1 MTRIGF
7 EWDDAKNISNRPKHG
22 VSFEEASRVFLDPL
36 YFSVYERIQ
45 DGEER
50 WQTFGVVGAELVLMV
65 AHTVREE
72 GAEGFLRAAAD
83 CDQPACAGFAQA
95 PGEFSRDVAGAEDA
109 PVEVFLHDGEL

>member
-1 MTRIGF
+1 VTRIRF
-7 EWDDAKNISNRPKHG
+7 EWDDAKNISNRHKHG

-50 WQTFGVVGAELVLMV
+50 WQTFGIVGAELVLMV

-72 GAEGFLRAAAD
+72 GAEGLLEVIRIVTARAATAR
-83 CDQPACAGFAQA
+83 
-95 PGEFSRDVAGAEDA
+95 ERRRYED
-109 PVEVFLHDGEL
+109 END